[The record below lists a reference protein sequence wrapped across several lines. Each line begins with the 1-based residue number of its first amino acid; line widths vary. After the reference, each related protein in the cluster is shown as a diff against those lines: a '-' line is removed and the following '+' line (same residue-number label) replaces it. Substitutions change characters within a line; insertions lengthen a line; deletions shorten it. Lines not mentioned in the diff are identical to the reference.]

1 MSSTPI
7 ATGLY
12 AMLPVNMLPFWR
24 DQPSMT
30 GVVSKA
36 QGKEHDTRDTPIDG
50 AGRPDGGVLR
60 TPLGKEY

>member
-1 MSSTPI
+1 
-7 ATGLY
+7 
-12 AMLPVNMLPFWR
+12 
-24 DQPSMT
+24 MT